1 MPPAGDDQ
9 TTEEKRTRI
18 LEAAFEVCRERGALA
33 ARMEE
38 VAARAQVSKGTLYQ
52 FFQSKEDLLL
62 ASIIANYDAGL
73 RLVDEYARS
82 AVDPR
87 EALDRLFE
95 GLTKLLAEEA
105 PTVMVFYQSW
115 AVVAGNEDSR
125 KRLDEFT
132 RAFHADR
139 HQENA
144 QLIRRGQ
151 VAGVFR
157 SDVSAEVVGQSIDAL
172 LNGYLYWATFDPEA
186 GTPRAF
192 RAALDTLVGGLLLVD
207 APPSAADSGGQKT

>member
-1 MPPAGDDQ
+1 MPLTGDDQ
-9 TTEEKRTRI
+9 TNEEKRARI
-18 LEAAFEVCRERGALA
+18 LEAAFEVCRERGAGA

-52 FFQSKEDLLL
+52 FFESKEDLLL

-73 RLVDEYARS
+73 SLVDEHARS

-87 EALDRLFE
+87 EALHRLFD
-95 GLTKLLAEEA
+95 GLTKLLEEEA
-105 PTVMVFYQSW
+105 PTMVVFYQSW

-132 RAFHADR
+132 RAFHVDR
-139 HQENA
+139 HQEAA

-157 SDVSAEVVGQSIDAL
+157 SDVSAEVIGQSIDAL
-172 LNGYLYWATFDPEA
+172 LNGYLYWATFDPES

-192 RAALDTLVGGLLLVD
+192 RAALDTLVGGVLAVD
-207 APPSAADSGGQKT
+207 APPSVVDSKEPKS